1 MTTKALN
8 NLHQTAATNRLMHG
22 FDSLPL
28 IIGIAGNSNK
38 PPPPLFLGGE
48 VEEHPWLH
56 TLCAQRVRP
65 VGTNILESLS
75 GLISFHYISTQ
86 LAMRSRTFLVLL
98 RETTSIKQSN
108 PPPWGYSED
117 A

>member
-38 PPPPLFLGGE
+38 PPPLFFWEGRWKSTPGY
-48 VEEHPWLH
+48 
-56 TLCAQRVRP
+56 TLCALKEFDQWAP
-65 VGTNILESLS
+65 TFWSLS
-75 GLISFHYISTQ
+75 
-86 LAMRSRTFLVLL
+86 A
-98 RETTSIKQSN
+98 
-108 PPPWGYSED
+108 